1 VSTSKYNQVFTI
13 NTTNPYFTEDGIS
26 RTFDFTHRSTRP
38 YNDEAGNYRMVS
50 SALGMRFGIPIN
62 EIDRFS
68 MGVSAEETTI
78 VPGTSIPASYLDYA
92 NRFGFT
98 SNALPINLGW
108 LRDSRD
114 SVMAPTRGEVSRIYS
129 DISGLGQAKYI
140 RSGAQYQIY
149 YPLSKQ
155 YSFALNSEIGV
166 GHGLDGQPY
175 PIFKNYFV
183 GGLGSVRGFDQGS
196 LGPRDITGLVVGGA
210 KKLVMNA
217 EFFIPFPGAGNDK
230 SLRLYAFYDMGN
242 VYTEYEPIKLDSLRS
257 SFGMGIS
264 WVSPMGPLRFAIA
277 NPIHTIE
284 GDRIQKLQFQ
294 IGTSF

>member
-1 VSTSKYNQVFTI
+1 
-13 NTTNPYFTEDGIS
+13 
-26 RTFDFTHRSTRP
+26 
-38 YNDEAGNYRMVS
+38 
-50 SALGMRFGIPIN
+50 
-62 EIDRFS
+62 
-68 MGVSAEETTI
+68 
-78 VPGTSIPASYLDYA
+78 
-92 NRFGFT
+92 
-98 SNALPINLGW
+98 
-108 LRDSRD
+108 
-114 SVMAPTRGEVSRIYS
+114 MAPTRGVVSRIYS
-129 DISGLGQAKYI
+129 DISGIGQAKYI

-166 GHGLDGQPY
+166 GRGLDGQPY
-175 PIFKNYFV
+175 PIFKNYYV

-210 KKLVMNA
+210 KKVVMNA

-242 VYTEYEPIKLDSLRS
+242 VYSEFEPIKLDSLRS